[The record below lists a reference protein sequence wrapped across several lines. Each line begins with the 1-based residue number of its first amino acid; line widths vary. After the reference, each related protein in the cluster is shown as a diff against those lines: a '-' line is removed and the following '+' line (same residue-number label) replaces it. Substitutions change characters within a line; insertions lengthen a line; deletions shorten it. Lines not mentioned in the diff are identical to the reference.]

1 MDHALRELLA
11 QWFNSDGGDFQGAN
25 EIHQAR
31 KTQTKLI
38 SFTLRFS
45 EFSELLLNSQRYGTT
60 NGTEAQYVSLKQ
72 QLISSYRELRPF
84 LLAYLRFDLEDERI
98 GLRTLGIGTDAFE
111 ASWVTDSLKSF
122 VESDDVFLRDRVARA
137 NDAINDYTEHLH
149 CLLETRV

>member
-1 MDHALRELLA
+1 MDHALRELLT
-11 QWFNSDGGDFQGAN
+11 QWFNSEGGDFQGAN
-25 EIHQAR
+25 DIHQAR

-60 NGTEAQYVSLKQ
+60 NGTEAKYVSLKQ
-72 QLISSYRELRPF
+72 QLVSSYQDLRPF

-98 GLRTLGIGTDAFE
+98 GIGTDAFE
-111 ASWVTDSLKSF
+111 ASWVADNLKSF

>member
-11 QWFNSDGGDFQGAN
+11 QWFNSEGGDFQGAN
-25 EIHQAR
+25 EIHDNR

-38 SFTLRFS
+38 SFALQFV

-60 NGTEAQYVSLKQ
+60 YGTEAKYGSLKQ
-72 QLISSYRELRPF
+72 QLVSNYAGLRPF

-111 ASWVTDSLKSF
+111 ASWVADSLKAF

-137 NDAINDYTEHLH
+137 NEAINDYTEHLH

>member
-1 MDHALRELLA
+1 M
-11 QWFNSDGGDFQGAN
+11 
-25 EIHQAR
+25 
-31 KTQTKLI
+31 
-38 SFTLRFS
+38 
-45 EFSELLLNSQRYGTT
+45 
-60 NGTEAQYVSLKQ
+60 SLKQ

-111 ASWVTDSLKSF
+111 ASWVADSLKSF

-137 NDAINDYTEHLH
+137 NEAIKDYTEHLH